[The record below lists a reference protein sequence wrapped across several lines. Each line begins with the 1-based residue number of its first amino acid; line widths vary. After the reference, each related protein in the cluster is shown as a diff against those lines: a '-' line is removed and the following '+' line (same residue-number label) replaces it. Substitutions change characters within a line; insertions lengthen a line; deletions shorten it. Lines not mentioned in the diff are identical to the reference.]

1 MNQGIDVV
9 LMLDTSS
16 SMNDEVTTTDS
27 NGNTV
32 TKTRIGVLRDSV
44 GNLIT
49 SFNQPNEAGIVQ
61 DIDIAIADFNGYVIS
76 GKPLLDS
83 NDHLTD
89 ATIRT
94 NSNNAQVYTGSGA
107 INANAFVPIDR

>member
-76 GKPLLDS
+76 GKRC
-83 NDHLTD
+83 LT
-89 ATIRT
+89 ATTTSPTRPSGPT
-94 NSNNAQVYTGSGA
+94 ATTLRSTPARAQ
-107 INANAFVPIDR
+107 